1 MSQIANIHQAFLAS
15 KGVSTDSRS
24 NNKGFMFFAL
34 KGANFDGNKYV
45 DSVMKDEAAFAV
57 ADDETLSG
65 LTNVFIVEDVLTTLQ
80 ELARF
85 HRRYLNIPILAI
97 TGSNGKTTTKELVA
111 AVLKEKYTIKA
122 TSGNYN
128 NHIGVPL
135 TLLSMDESIEF
146 GVVEMGA
153 NHIGEIEALCKI
165 AEPNYGIITN
175 VGKAHLEG
183 FGSFEG
189 VKTAKG
195 ELYQYLKHTNG
206 IVFINADNPH
216 LDQMAAGLSNRI
228 DYGPNHGKITGQIT
242 ADYPFVAIKWHSGQT
257 NKSYD
262 ISTQLIGAYN
272 LENILSAICI
282 GYALGVNET
291 AINKALQAYSPS
303 NNRSQFIQTE
313 NNQIIM
319 DAYNANP
326 SSMQVALQNFGRVDA
341 ENKILIIGGM
351 KELGSDSLSEHS
363 KLIDTI
369 KELKLSQV
377 MLIGEEFHNLANDNK
392 EFSFFATTDELIDSL
407 KASRI
412 KNAYFLI
419 KGSRSNKLEEVL
431 PYL

>member
-34 KGANFDGNKYV
+34 KGANFDGNRYV
-45 DSVMKDEAAFAV
+45 DSVMKDGAAFAV

-111 AVLKEKYTIKA
+111 AVLKEKYAIKA

-135 TLLSMDESIEF
+135 TLLSINESIEL
-146 GVVEMGA
+146 GVIEMGA

-165 AEPNYGIITN
+165 VEPNYGIITN

-195 ELYQYLKHTNG
+195 ELYQYLKNTNG
-206 IVFINADNPH
+206 KVFINADNPH
-216 LDQMAAGLSNRI
+216 LNQMAANLSNRI

-242 ADYPFVAIKWHSGQT
+242 ADYPFVAITWHSHET
-257 NKSYD
+257 KKSHD
-262 ISTQLIGAYN
+262 ISTKLIGAYN

-282 GYALGVNET
+282 GYTLGVDEA

-326 SSMQVALQNFGRVDA
+326 SSMQVALQNFARVDA

-351 KELGSDSLSEHS
+351 KELGSDSLSEHR

-369 KELKLSQV
+369 KELNLSQA
-377 MLIGEEFHNLANDNK
+377 MLVGEEFNDVAHDNK
-392 EFSFFATTDELIDSL
+392 KFKCFTTTEELIDSL
-407 KASRI
+407 RAAPI
-412 KNAYFLI
+412 KNAYLLI